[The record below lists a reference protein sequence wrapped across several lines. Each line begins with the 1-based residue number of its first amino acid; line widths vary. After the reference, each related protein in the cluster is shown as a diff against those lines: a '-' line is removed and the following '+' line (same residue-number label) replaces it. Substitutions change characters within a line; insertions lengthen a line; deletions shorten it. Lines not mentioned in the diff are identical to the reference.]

1 MSKSTVKTED
11 RLALAN
17 EEAAAKIS
25 VSPHTLANWR
35 SLGIGPPYV
44 KITPGRAGR
53 VLYRVADLE
62 AWLEANLVGG
72 GADE

>member
-11 RLALAN
+11 RLALSN
-17 EEAAAKIS
+17 TDTAAKIG
-25 VSPHTLANWR
+25 VSRSTLDNWR

-53 VLYRVADLE
+53 VLYRVSDLE

-72 GADE
+72 GSND